1 PRPMTLYWGARVR
14 ADLYM
19 NELPEQWADSR
30 ADFKYVPV
38 LSEPLASDHWTGR
51 TGFVHEAVMQDF
63 PDMSGYQVY
72 ACGAPVVV
80 ESAHRDFTSRCGLPE
95 AEFFADAFTPAVPTA

>member
-1 PRPMTLYWGARVR
+1 MMLYWGARVR

-19 NELPEQWADSR
+19 PELPAQWAAAHANFS
-30 ADFKYVPV
+30 YVPV
-38 LSEPLASDHWTGR
+38 LSEPLASDHWAGR
-51 TGFVHEAVMQDF
+51 SGFVHDAVMQDV

-80 ESAHRDFTSRCGLPE
+80 EAARRDFTLRCGLPE
-95 AEFFADAFTPAVPTA
+95 AEFYADAFTPAAGVAGV